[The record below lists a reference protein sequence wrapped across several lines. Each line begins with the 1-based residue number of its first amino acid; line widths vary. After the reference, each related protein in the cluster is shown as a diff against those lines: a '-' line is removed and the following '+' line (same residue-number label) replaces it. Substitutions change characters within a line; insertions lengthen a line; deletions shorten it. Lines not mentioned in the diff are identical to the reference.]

1 MKAFFSVLIFLFSF
15 HFANAQQPRLMLPIG
30 HTDGILE
37 ANFSPNGK
45 YFITASDGGVM
56 LWEAGT
62 GRLLQNIKGNAVGGF
77 TPNGKT
83 IISYQHESDST
94 GAIQLIDLLSGKVLD
109 SLDGYSINF
118 NKAGDKAL
126 ISTSQRTIKYWDYK
140 TKKTIFELKGVL
152 GVFLQDERYML
163 IVTDSHRNEV
173 GVFSNYS
180 YVFNVWDLNA
190 NKIVQTYKGHLAG
203 FSNKYICVAEED
215 QLQIINTISGDTVQ
229 HFSIPPDEQKK
240 AGDYIS
246 YRVKFSRDNSLMVI
260 YPKFQATYFLTLETE
275 SFTVKK
281 HFQYPQGQTVS
292 EVFISSDSKS
302 IIAVDEDSSAIAFNA
317 FSGDTLYYLKGH
329 HRSIFGLQF
338 SPDKKFILTN
348 SLDNKAI
355 LWDAYTGARQKTF
368 EGKNAMPV
376 EIKVSPDGSYFAY
389 FLNNNLMLYETS
401 TFRKRFSIPME
412 DVPITYTPDSRYLLL
427 YRKYKSS
434 DGDPLLRKIDIK
446 TGSTIYNFKYSED
459 SGFYKYSPDGSMIA
473 MQKKNN
479 NAEYLNVYNE
489 KKEQLLSIKYNES
502 NILNRVIFSTDKK
515 YCIVSYTVNW
525 KKENERD
532 EIVCYLVKDGTI
544 NWTYS
549 SIYIDN
555 DFEINERKEK
565 LVLRTGI
572 TDSSFMYLDL
582 HNGQPFH
589 QITADKRLAK
599 FGFEEP
605 QIKFSPDGNIFSI
618 KRHNAINFYDFD
630 TQRLLLEIEPMS
642 HLVFLEY
649 IDQRKVLLCNQ
660 QNIVEI
666 WDLTTKKKLSERR
679 MNSFLQ
685 AKSGDNY
692 VSSNNYFFYLFNK
705 NFKELCSF
713 INLGIENDITLIE
726 GGYYQSTQ
734 SAAKSLYYVTKGL
747 KTIGFEQLDVKYN
760 RPDKVL
766 KSIGNTDT
774 ALINSYRKAYEKR
787 IKKLGIDT
795 TAFREGY
802 SVPEADFANRD
813 GIEYEQKSGTLK
825 LHIKANDSTYQLDR
839 FNIWV
844 NEAPL
849 YGQRGISLKRKNR
862 NNIDTL
868 ITIALSQ
875 GENRIETSI
884 TNVNGTESYRM
895 PLIVNYTPAVKQKE
909 MTRFI
914 GIGIDK
920 FSDSQHNLEY
930 SSKDIRD
937 LAKKLKEKYKDDII
951 IDTLFNEN
959 VTVSNVK
966 ALKQKLQQT
975 SINDKVIISYSGHG
989 LLSKDYDYYLS
1000 TYSVNFQKPEENG
1013 LAYDELENL
1022 LDSIPARK
1030 KLLLIDACHSGEVD
1044 KEEGI
1049 AMQRMAD
1056 SLGLTKG
1063 IIIDDSTIQTQQ
1075 LGLKNSFELMQSLF
1089 VNVGKSTGA
1098 TIISAAAGNQFALE
1112 RGDLKNGV
1120 FTYSLLE
1127 AMDKNKTIKI
1137 SELKK
1142 IVGERVEQLTNGMQK
1157 PTSRNET
1164 IAVDWNLW

>member
-1 MKAFFSVLIFLFSF
+1 V
-15 HFANAQQPRLMLPIG
+15 LPIG
-30 HTDGILE
+30 HTSGINT
-37 ANFSPNGK
+37 AHFSPDGK
-45 YFITASDGGVM
+45 KVVTASEDGTAKLWHAATGLLLADLTGHLGIVNYAEFSPDGKMIVTAGLNGGVKIWDASSGM
-56 LWEAGT
+56 LIRQLSGNTLVGHWEEVKAAMFSPDSKKIVT
-62 GRLLQNIKGNAVGGF
+62 ASCDSTAKIWEV
-77 TPNGKT
+77 
-83 IISYQHESDST
+83 ST
-94 GAIQLIDLLSGKVLD
+94 GALI
-109 SLDGYSINF
+109 
-118 NKAGDKAL
+118 
-126 ISTSQRTIKYWDYK
+126 
-140 TKKTIFELKGVL
+140 
-152 GVFLQDERYML
+152 
-163 IVTDSHRNEV
+163 TD
-173 GVFSNYS
+173 
-180 YVFNVWDLNA
+180 
-190 NKIVQTYKGHLAG
+190 
-203 FSNKYICVAEED
+203 
-215 QLQIINTISGDTVQ
+215 
-229 HFSIPPDEQKK
+229 
-240 AGDYIS
+240 
-246 YRVKFSRDNSLMVI
+246 
-260 YPKFQATYFLTLETE
+260 
-275 SFTVKK
+275 
-281 HFQYPQGQTVS
+281 
-292 EVFISSDSKS
+292 
-302 IIAVDEDSSAIAFNA
+302 
-317 FSGDTLYYLKGH
+317 LKGH
-329 HRSIFGLQF
+329 SDWVITAQF
-338 SPDKKFILTN
+338 SPDGKKIVTASYDKTAKIWNAFTGILIADLKGHTNELNSAMFSPDGEKIVTASYDSTAKLWDVSSGKLIIDLKGYSSNVESAQFSPDGKKIIIAFDDGMSKLIDASNGKQLFNLKGHTSSVKSAVFSPDGKKILTTSTDSSFKTWNPETGKLISSIKGHDGFVWSALFN
-348 SLDNKAI
+348 SDGKKIITASSDNTSKIWDVASGKLLADLRGHVEDLNEIEYSPNGETILTTSSNHTFKIWNAASGNFIAPLKTGNDYFNIARYSPDGKKIFTCSMDTIRILDASSGSIIAEAKGHSETVFSVEYSSDGKKIITASSDKTAKIWDAATGELVHVLIHREAVKVAQFSPDGKKIVTICLGNSVW
-355 LWDAYTGARQKTF
+355 LWDAVTEKHINDFKLNGEYLGNFIFSKDGKKIIVLFNENAKVIDLVSGKLIADLTGHF
-368 EGKNAMPV
+368 EAIISA
-376 EIKVSPDGSYFAY
+376 EFSPDGTT
-389 FLNNNLMLYETS
+389 LLTTS
-401 TFRKRFSIPME
+401 MDGNAIIW
-412 DVPITYTPDSRYLLL
+412 DA
-427 YRKYKSS
+427 SS
-434 DGDPLLRKIDIK
+434 GNIIADLD
-446 TGSTIYNFKYSED
+446 KYSVAVM
-459 SGFYKYSPDGSMIA
+459 FAKYSPDG
-473 MQKKNN
+473 KNIIT
-479 NAEYLNVYNE
+479 YN
-489 KKEQLLSIKYNES
+489 LGNEFQQFDAVTGKQ
-502 NILNRVIFSTDKK
+502 ILNNPLKTD
-515 YCIVSYTVNW
+515 W
-525 KKENERD
+525 
-532 EIVCYLVKDGTI
+532 
-544 NWTYS
+544 
-549 SIYIDN
+549 
-555 DFEINERKEK
+555 F
-565 LVLRTGI
+565 
-572 TDSSFMYLDL
+572 
-582 HNGQPFH
+582 
-589 QITADKRLAK
+589 
-599 FGFEEP
+599 
-605 QIKFSPDGNIFSI
+605 
-618 KRHNAINFYDFD
+618 
-630 TQRLLLEIEPMS
+630 
-642 HLVFLEY
+642 
-649 IDQRKVLLCNQ
+649 
-660 QNIVEI
+660 
-666 WDLTTKKKLSERR
+666 LTTPFSVDGKRIVGVTSDGIA
-679 MNSFLQ
+679 N
-685 AKSGDNY
+685 
-692 VSSNNYFFYLFNK
+692 VSHVADGEIIYTFFVVDSINNLTQIP
-705 NFKELCSF
+705 S
-713 INLGIENDITLIE
+713 
-726 GGYYQSTQ
+726 GYYSCTAG
-734 SAAKSLYYVTKGL
+734 AAKLLHYVTKEL
-747 KTIGFEQLDVKYN
+747 KIISFEQLDVKYN

-766 KSIGNTDT
+766 VAIGSTDT

-795 TAFREGY
+795 TAFRDGY

-1157 PTSRNET
+1157 PTSRNEM
-1164 IAVDWNLW
+1164 IAVDWSLW